1 MNSTP
6 LLLSDTTFR
15 DGHQSLLATR
25 LRFEDM
31 EPLATKMDQIG
42 FYSMEV
48 WGGAT
53 FDATT
58 RFLNEDPWER
68 LRKFKNLIPNTPLSM
83 LLRGQALVGYR
94 IYADDVV
101 DEFVKRSALNGIDI
115 FRVFD
120 AVNDISNLSRAS
132 KAVKNSKK
140 HLQITLCYST
150 TDNNGLNGP
159 IYNLE
164 YYLDKAKEF
173 EQLGADSLCIKDMA
187 GLLNP
192 YDAFELVDSLKSKLN
207 IPIQLHTH
215 YSSGLASM
223 TALKAIDAGLDILD
237 TCLSPLALRT
247 SQPAAETMISAVN
260 NSPRST
266 QMNIDPLIDI
276 SDQLETILKKY
287 QPLMKNTKSSVIDPK
302 VLSHQI
308 PGGMASNL
316 VSQLAE
322 SDSLDKLDEVLKEIP
337 KTRKDLGYPPLVTP
351 MSQMIGSQSVSNIL
365 FGRYKMIS
373 QQVKDYMQG
382 KYGAAPSDINWDLIM
397 KDQNKTNIISK
408 ESVIKGRP
416 ADQLKPELPKASSN
430 IEYISNNNI
439 EDVLIYALYPT
450 TGEKFLRIKYG
461 LDIIDTSNM
470 TTEPVTESTEPKPKP
485 PLKSDLTKSFN
496 VFVNDIYFKVDID
509 PETKSI
515 LSINKEDTATNVPI
529 VNSNEI
535 DAELIDKMGEV
546 KAPLPGILINYSVN
560 IGDKIQKGTAI
571 AVLEAM
577 KMENQLPA
585 PITGTVTELKFD
597 SGDTVAKGEVIA
609 IISPEEN
616 EQI

>member
-1 MNSTP
+1 MKSTP

-159 IYNLE
+159 IYNLK

-192 YDAFELVDSLKSKLN
+192 YDAFELVDSLKNKIN

-247 SQPAAETMISAVN
+247 SQPATETMISAVN

-266 QMNIDPLIDI
+266 QMNIDSLIDI

-287 QPLMKNTKSSVIDPK
+287 QHLMKNTKSSVIDPK

-316 VSQLAE
+316 VSQLEE

-416 ADQLKPELPKASSN
+416 ADQLNPELPNASSN

-439 EDVLIYALYPT
+439 EDVLIYAIYPT

-461 LDIIDTSNM
+461 LDILDTSNT
-470 TTEPVTESTEPKPKP
+470 TTEPVTESIESNPKS

-496 VFVNDIYFKVDID
+496 VFVNDKYFKVDID
-509 PETKSI
+509 PETQSI
-515 LSINKEDTATNVPI
+515 SSINKEDFTKNVPI

-535 DAELIDKMGEV
+535 DTEIIDNNGEV

-560 IGDKIQKGTAI
+560 IGDKIQKGNTV

-577 KMENQLPA
+577 KMENHLPA
-585 PITGTVTELKFD
+585 PTTGTVTEFKYN

-616 EQI
+616 

>member
-1 MNSTP
+1 MKSTP

-159 IYNLE
+159 IYNLK

-192 YDAFELVDSLKSKLN
+192 YDAFELVDSLKNKIN

-247 SQPAAETMISAVN
+247 SQPATETMISAVN

-266 QMNIDPLIDI
+266 QMNIDSLIDI

-287 QPLMKNTKSSVIDPK
+287 QHLMKNTKSSVIDPK

-308 PGGMASNL
+308 PGAW
-316 VSQLAE
+316 LA
-322 SDSLDKLDEVLKEIP
+322 I
-337 KTRKDLGYPPLVTP
+337 
-351 MSQMIGSQSVSNIL
+351 
-365 FGRYKMIS
+365 
-373 QQVKDYMQG
+373 
-382 KYGAAPSDINWDLIM
+382 
-397 KDQNKTNIISK
+397 
-408 ESVIKGRP
+408 
-416 ADQLKPELPKASSN
+416 
-430 IEYISNNNI
+430 
-439 EDVLIYALYPT
+439 
-450 TGEKFLRIKYG
+450 
-461 LDIIDTSNM
+461 
-470 TTEPVTESTEPKPKP
+470 
-485 PLKSDLTKSFN
+485 
-496 VFVNDIYFKVDID
+496 
-509 PETKSI
+509 
-515 LSINKEDTATNVPI
+515 
-529 VNSNEI
+529 
-535 DAELIDKMGEV
+535 
-546 KAPLPGILINYSVN
+546 
-560 IGDKIQKGTAI
+560 
-571 AVLEAM
+571 
-577 KMENQLPA
+577 
-585 PITGTVTELKFD
+585 
-597 SGDTVAKGEVIA
+597 
-609 IISPEEN
+609 
-616 EQI
+616 